1 MKINIFFIPLIAFV
15 TTVFFYIILLKKSV
29 DKKIFKRFVLIIALI
44 SFTINEL
51 WELVQMPFYNQAIYN
66 TWHILFCT
74 LAAMADMIMT
84 LLLFLGFALIYK
96 NPYWIR
102 QSNLIKIFAVMLTGA
117 AGAVLSEKRHL
128 LLGTWSY
135 DQSMTIVP
143 FVNVGLAPL
152 LQFFLL
158 PVIIY
163 FLSYRI
169 ISKFY
174 NHTNSHHIN
183 HY

>member
-1 MKINIFFIPLIAFV
+1 M
-15 TTVFFYIILLKKSV
+15 LLKKSA

-44 SFTINEL
+44 SFIINEV

-66 TWHILFCT
+66 NWHIAFCT
-74 LAAMADMIMT
+74 LAAVADTIMI
-84 LLLFLGFALIYK
+84 LLLYVGFALIYK
-96 NPYWIR
+96 NPFWIG
-102 QSNLIKIFAVMLTGA
+102 QSNWSKIFAVMLIGA

-135 DQSMTIVP
+135 DQSMPVVP
-143 FVNVGLAPL
+143 FVNVGLAPV
-152 LQFFLL
+152 LQFFLIPL
-158 PVIIY
+158 IIY

-174 NHTNSHHIN
+174 NHTNSHHNN